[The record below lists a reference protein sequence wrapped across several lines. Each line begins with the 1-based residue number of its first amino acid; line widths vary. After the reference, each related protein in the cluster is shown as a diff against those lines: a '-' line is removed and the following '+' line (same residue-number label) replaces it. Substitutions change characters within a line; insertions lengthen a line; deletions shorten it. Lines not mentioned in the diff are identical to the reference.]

1 MSLLTSPPDGLALLG
16 WRRVVVTALVFA
28 LAPAVVGGAVL
39 LAVWLVET
47 LGLLDVAL
55 QTEGIA
61 TFALVT
67 PLFTAPIWAII
78 ALATWVLLRQG
89 WFGWLPAALIGAL
102 AFAVLMRTEIGSIS
116 LPFGAASA
124 LLYRMALALQRPE
137 AI

>member
-1 MSLLTSPPDGLALLG
+1 MSLLVSPPDGLSLLG
-16 WRRVVVTALVFA
+16 WRRVALTALVFS
-28 LAPAVVGGAVL
+28 LAPALVGGAAL
-39 LAVWLVET
+39 LVALLVET
-47 LGLLDVAL
+47 LGLANFAL
-55 QTEGIA
+55 QTEGMA

-67 PLFTAPIWAII
+67 PLFTAPIWSII
-78 ALATWVLLRQG
+78 ALATWSLLRQG
-89 WFGWLPAALIGAL
+89 WFGWLPAALMGAL